1 MLGLSRLVGC
11 PFVSGE
17 VHQYPAMVQQTLE
30 EADCRKLEAEQQVVV
45 VRHIVEVGPVVV
57 DLRRLEAVQVVVGL
71 HIAEVE
77 LGVVV
82 RHIVE
87 VGPVMAGLRIA
98 GVELEVVLHHT
109 VVVGLEEPYPYP
121 VVLVFQG
128 LACRVDLGVLAF
140 LEDHLQGL
148 EELHHPVAQNA

>member
-1 MLGLSRLVGC
+1 MPWVERMLGLSRLVGC

-17 VHQYPAMVQQTLE
+17 VHQYPAMVQQTLD

-45 VRHIVEVGPVVV
+45 VRRIVEVGPVVV
-57 DLRRLEAVQVVVGL
+57 DLR
-71 HIAEVE
+71 
-77 LGVVV
+77 
-82 RHIVE
+82 
-87 VGPVMAGLRIA
+87 IA
-98 GVELEVVLHHT
+98 GVELEVVVHHT